1 MKKMASNRS
10 LKFKN
15 DEEPLIG
22 KKDNI
27 NASFLSSS
35 SSSKNLSSISLSDN
49 SDDEDDLYN
58 GKLFKKNDITLW
70 VSDAIV
76 MVIEHLQY
84 YAILLALSEHWGW
97 PVAWIDATSF
107 MFIFNFDIWE
117 FRKVETGLFHH
128 STVSF
133 IDTSKLGFNYASYI
147 SAWAVILCLI
157 CGAFGAVYFNWMRKR
172 PLYLL
177 LYIARWK
184 RVMFLVLQFVCVPFG
199 VAAARVF
206 HCRMDLTRGVEVMV
220 VQNEFE
226 CHTGNILLLLLYT
239 NRGYV

>member
-1 MKKMASNRS
+1 MASNRS
-10 LKFKN
+10 LKFQT

-22 KKDNI
+22 KDNI
-27 NASFLSSS
+27 NGSFL
-35 SSSKNLSSISLSDN
+35 SSKNLSSTATSSIDN

-58 GKLFKKNDITLW
+58 GKPFKKNDITLW

-76 MVIEHLQY
+76 LIVEHLQY

-97 PVAWIDATSF
+97 PVSWIDATSF
-107 MFIFNFDIWE
+107 TFIFNFDIWE
-117 FRKVETGLFHH
+117 FRKVKTGLFHH

-157 CGAFGAVYFNWMRKR
+157 CAGFGAIYFKWMRKR

-184 RVMFLVLQFVCVPFG
+184 RVMFLVLQFVSVPFG

-206 HCRMDLTRGVEVMV
+206 HCRLDVTRGVEVMV

-226 CHTGNILLLLLYT
+226 CHTG
-239 NRGYV
+239 

>member
-1 MKKMASNRS
+1 MASNRS
-10 LKFKN
+10 FKFQT
-15 DEEPLIG
+15 DEEPLMG
-22 KKDNI
+22 KNRDNV
-27 NASFLSSS
+27 NASFLSTSS
-35 SSSKNLSSISLSDN
+35 SRKLSFTSMNEYS
-49 SDDEDDLYN
+49 SDDEDDIYN
-58 GKLFKKNDITLW
+58 GKSFKKNDITLW
-70 VSDAIV
+70 VSDAVVLIV
-76 MVIEHLQY
+76 EHLQY

-97 PVAWIDATSF
+97 PVAWIDSTSF
-107 MFIFNFDIWE
+107 TFIFNFDIWE

-128 STVSF
+128 SMVSF

-157 CGAFGAVYFNWMRKR
+157 CGVFGAVYFNWMRKR

-226 CHTGNILLLLLYT
+226 CHTGK
-239 NRGYV
+239 